1 LDYIKINIE
10 RLDHLLKLYGLTKEE
25 VLFQIN
31 KGLKKLYKESEI
43 FKTEIKISLLKKIDS
58 IFNKGLSYYIDPKVL
73 KESKEESIFFRK
85 DKFNADLNL
94 GSKLIVN
101 KFEEEK
107 ITFSALAKL
116 SDLNIHRLLPLYT
129 INNDPKTVAIDVRK
143 YLYPNF
149 NCKKKEFLK
158 SIINKFAEYN
168 ILVFEFV
175 ENWNKIEKANINGFY
190 LEPNVIVLKRNQT
203 SFSREIFTL
212 IHELGHY
219 LLNVEEIDDK
229 INEDSIDYHSLSEV
243 EKWCND
249 FAYYFLVGDY
259 DNTISKLENA
269 SFENDYHQEVITSI
283 SKDTNLSVIA
293 IYTRLLINK
302 KIGINNYKNVVDE
315 IKESIRLRL
324 EREKL
329 ERDIANEKAK
339 SEGRKPRGAS
349 PKPIQSPLYI
359 EAIQSAY
366 FEGVINEAEFCSRLN
381 IKKDRIEKYL
391 K

>member
-1 LDYIKINIE
+1 MDYIKINIE
-10 RLDHLLKLYGLTKEE
+10 RLNHLLKLYALSKED
-25 VLFQIN
+25 VIFHIN
-31 KGLKKLYKESEI
+31 KGLKKLYSETDV

-116 SDLNIHRLLPLYT
+116 SDLKIHRLLPLYT
-129 INNDPKTVAIDVRK
+129 INNDPKVVAIEVRK

-149 NCKKKEFLK
+149 NCIKKEFLK

-259 DNTISKLENA
+259 DGTIAKLETA
-269 SFENDYHQEVITSI
+269 SFENDYHNEVITSI

-302 KIGINNYKNVVDE
+302 KIGIKNYNTVVDE
-315 IKESIRLRL
+315 IKENIRIRL
-324 EREKL
+324 EKEKL
-329 ERDIANEKAK
+329 ARDIENEKAK